1 MDEQGFPQ
9 EIIMMDSQVL
19 QPLLGSNAIEIY
31 PYIRKIDLMSS
42 NSYLISTR
50 DQIAF
55 IDPGGLDDQLDNL
68 FGIMASMYDARHR
81 PVVIYL
87 THVHVDHCLKLDR
100 CLECH
105 DLGPILLAAQE
116 KGALALETRD
126 PNVTLANLLE
136 KQLGEVTVDLKLLS
150 SGDRG
155 LSGERT
161 IDLKG
166 ISLVCTCKSM
176 KVLHLPVLESQ
187 VFQLGGGNQMEIY
200 HTPGHSPDSICMR
213 VGNVLFLGDLFF
225 APNPGM
231 AGAYGWNQSDLLS
244 SIQKIIWILE
254 HQKIKLCCSGHGKII
269 DADNAWNT
277 LKSLYE
283 EVSSLSEIRDI
294 NPGWTRNM
302 VVYAQD
308 LMRELERVFLIIAGR
323 LTYIS
328 HILAE
333 LEEMDEAEETKS
345 LLNVDQIDR
354 LFADFNYF
362 ALELRAGR
370 RLNLELV
377 HKAGQIVG
385 KLDKVFENRKIG
397 SIVDQSLL
405 LRASR
410 MLNDYAVTYRGFRP
424 NCCAENADVNQI
436 IKEVLDHIA
445 HEPYEDE
452 AILKAESSEDYLWA
466 LKARIAHIDLFQ
478 DMKINFREGQDLPLA
493 RIDKERFADAL
504 IDIFERLVGVQAK
517 SIGIKTSW
525 DGLWVSIHI
534 QWFGPFENPFS
545 GRVLRYF
552 ERTLAL
558 CGGFIQSYN
567 SADSPVIKIDL
578 VSAEAPIIGSPL

>member
-1 MDEQGFPQ
+1 
-9 EIIMMDSQVL
+9 MMDSRVL
-19 QPLLGSNAIEIY
+19 QPLLGSNDSEIY

-42 NSYLISTR
+42 NSYIVSTR

-68 FGIMASMYDARHR
+68 FGIVASMYDARHR

-100 CLECH
+100 CLECQ

-126 PNVTLANLLE
+126 PNVTLATLLE

-155 LSGERT
+155 LKGEQT
-161 IDLKG
+161 IDLMG
-166 ISLVCTCKSM
+166 TNLVSTRKSI
-176 KVLHLPVLESQ
+176 KVLHLSVLESQ
-187 VFQLGGGNQMEIY
+187 VIQLGGGDQMEIY

-213 VGNVLFLGDLFF
+213 VGNVLFLGDLFY

-254 HQKIKLCCSGHGKII
+254 HKKIQLCCSGHGKII
-269 DADNAWNT
+269 DADNAWST
-277 LKSLYE
+277 LKSLYK
-283 EVSSLSEIRDI
+283 EVFSLLEIREI
-294 NPGWTRNM
+294 NPSWTRSM
-302 VVYAQD
+302 AVYAQD
-308 LMRELERVFLIIAGR
+308 LIRELERVFLIIAGR
-323 LTYIS
+323 LIYIS
-328 HILAE
+328 HILGE

-362 ALELRAGR
+362 VLELRAGK

-410 MLNDYAVTYRGFRP
+410 MLNDYTVTYRGFRP
-424 NCCAENADVNQI
+424 NCCATDVDVNQI
-436 IKEVLDHIA
+436 TKEVLDYLV
-445 HEPYEDE
+445 HEPYEEE
-452 AILKAESSEDYLWA
+452 AILKAESGEDYLWA

-478 DMKINFREGQDLPLA
+478 DMKIDFSEGQDLPLA
-493 RIDKERFADAL
+493 RIDKERFTDAL
-504 IDIFERLVGVQAK
+504 IDIFERLVGVQTK
-517 SIGIKTSW
+517 SIGIKTAW
-525 DGLWVSIHI
+525 DGLYISIYI
-534 QWFGPFENPFS
+534 QWIGKPENPFS
-545 GRVLRYF
+545 GGVLRYF

-558 CGGFIQSYN
+558 CGGFIQTYN
-567 SADSPVIKIDL
+567 SASNPVIKIEF
-578 VSAEAPIIGSPL
+578 VSAEEPILGSFCDL

>member
-1 MDEQGFPQ
+1 
-9 EIIMMDSQVL
+9 MMDSRVL
-19 QPLLGSNAIEIY
+19 QPLLGSNDSEIY

-42 NSYLISTR
+42 NSYIVSTR

-100 CLECH
+100 CLECQ

-126 PNVTLANLLE
+126 PNVTLATLLE

-155 LSGERT
+155 LKGEQT
-161 IDLKG
+161 IDLMG
-166 ISLVCTCKSM
+166 TNLVSTRKSI
-176 KVLHLPVLESQ
+176 KVLHLSVLESQ
-187 VFQLGGGNQMEIY
+187 VIQLGGGDQMEIY

-213 VGNVLFLGDLFF
+213 VGNVLFLGDLFY

-254 HQKIKLCCSGHGKII
+254 HKKIQLCCSGHGKII
-269 DADNAWNT
+269 YADNAWST
-277 LKSLYE
+277 LKSLYK
-283 EVSSLSEIRDI
+283 EVSSLLEIREI
-294 NPGWTRNM
+294 NPSWTRSM
-302 VVYAQD
+302 AVYAQD
-308 LMRELERVFLIIAGR
+308 LIRELERVFLIIAGR
-323 LTYIS
+323 LIYIS
-328 HILAE
+328 HILGE

-354 LFADFNYF
+354 LFADFNHF
-362 ALELRAGR
+362 VLELRAGK

-397 SIVDQSLL
+397 SIVDQSML
-405 LRASR
+405 LRVSR

-424 NCCAENADVNQI
+424 NCCAADTNVNQTI
-436 IKEVLDHIA
+436 REVLDHLVN
-445 HEPYEDE
+445 EPYEDE
-452 AILKAESSEDYLWA
+452 AILKAESDEDYRWA

-478 DMKINFREGQDLPLA
+478 DMKIDFSEGQDLPLA
-493 RIDKERFADAL
+493 RIDKERFTDAL

-517 SIGIKTSW
+517 SIGIRTAW
-525 DGLWVSIHI
+525 DGLYVSIHI
-534 QWFGPFENPFS
+534 QWIGSPENPFS

-552 ERTLAL
+552 EKTLAL
-558 CGGFIQSYN
+558 CGGFIETNN
-567 SADSPVIKIDL
+567 STSNPVINIEF
-578 VSAEAPIIGSPL
+578 VSAEEPILGSFCDL